1 MDPTLF
7 LRDLEQKP
15 ASLLALAET
24 LDAGDPFAG
33 LTPYPRRVLI
43 LGMGS
48 SRYAARVAALRLRAA
63 GIDAWA
69 EYSSAGASLPPRP
82 DTLVVTI
89 SASGGSRETVEAT
102 ARYRG
107 ISPIVALTNA
117 DGAPIAEGAALTVPM
132 LAGVERGGVAC
143 RSFTHTLALL
153 LTLAGRLT
161 GGDRSKPV
169 AELCRRA
176 AEATAHLLDD
186 RRSWLPAAL
195 EVLDGP
201 DGVHTI
207 APAERI
213 SSAEQSALMV
223 REGPRRRA
231 DATETG
237 DWAHVDVYL
246 TKTLDYRA
254 LLFPGS
260 RYDEQAM
267 EWIRQ
272 RGSRLLAVG
281 APVAGAAAVIRYPH
295 DDDPDVRLLT
305 ETLIAELVA
314 ATWWADPP
322 TA

>member
-1 MDPTLF
+1 MDPSLF

-15 ASLLALAET
+15 SALLDLAGS
-24 LDAGDPFAG
+24 LDAADPFAP

-48 SRYAARVAALRLRAA
+48 SRYAARVAALRLRTV
-63 GIDAWA
+63 GVDAWA
-69 EYSSAGASLPPRP
+69 EYASVAASLPPQP
-82 DTLVVTI
+82 DTLVVAI

-107 ISPIVALTNA
+107 IAPIVALTNVA
-117 DGAPIAEGAALTVPM
+117 GVPPIAEDALLTVPM
-132 LAGVERGGVAC
+132 RAGVEEGGVAC

-153 LTLAGRLT
+153 LTLTSRLT
-161 GGDRSKPV
+161 GIDGSKTV

-176 AEATAHLLDD
+176 AEATAHLLDHRD
-186 RRSWLPAAL
+186 SWLPMAH
-195 EVLDGP
+195 EILDGP

-260 RYDEQAM
+260 GYDEQAM

-272 RGSRLLAVG
+272 RGSRVLSVG
-281 APVAGAAAVIRYPH
+281 APIDGAAGVIRYPH

-305 ETLIAELVA
+305 ETLIAELLA
-314 ATWWADPP
+314 ATWWA
-322 TA
+322 AA